1 MSVEEKK
8 LLQVTALTWG
18 VKESFRR
25 YVEGSG
31 AIQLFGAAT
40 RAADGAFVFAATGDS
55 DLRIDAEGAL
65 RGRAAFSGE
74 VLFKAHGGALNIRL
88 TDPVIEIGE
97 KATLFVMAESGG
109 HMRRAEFAQ
118 LVMNAATIGRE
129 EIIVPAKLDWDGSD
143 VLDNHY
149 PATTPIDP
157 VHLMLDVK

>member
-1 MSVEEKK
+1 MSVEEQKPPR
-8 LLQVTALTWG
+8 VTALIWG

-25 YVEGSG
+25 YVEASG
-31 AIQLFGAAT
+31 AVQLFGAAT
-40 RAADGAFVFAATGDS
+40 RAAEGGFVFAAADS
-55 DLRIDAEGAL
+55 DLSVGADGAL

-143 VLDNHY
+143 VRDNHY